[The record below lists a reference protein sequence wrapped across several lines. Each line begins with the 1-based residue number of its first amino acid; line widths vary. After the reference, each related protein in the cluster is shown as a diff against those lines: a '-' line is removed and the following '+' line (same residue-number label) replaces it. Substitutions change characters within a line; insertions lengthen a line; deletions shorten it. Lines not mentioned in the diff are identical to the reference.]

1 MIVSIGQFII
11 VAIAAIV
18 LPFAGGIDAAS
29 IITTIIAELFGALL
43 GVNQFFDFIKKGSA
57 VKVLC
62 WAGAI
67 VDLIIHFAVV
77 FPEQG
82 TSIALF
88 IAFIGFPI
96 GWLLVVCIYN
106 MIAKTGEAVYDVAD
120 TTKNVTKNVIAN
132 FSPTVIFYCSSCDAT
147 YSEKSSE
154 KVSCPKCG
162 KPLIK
167 TKIKVEQWR
176 EYSPEQKA
184 EIKAQLQSERAG
196 VSQGGPL
203 EEEKTRVQNEQKAEK
218 NEANSSKKKF
228 CRKCGAQIPAD
239 SAFCPK
245 CGEKVIDI

>member
-11 VAIAAIV
+11 VAIAAIA
-18 LPFAGGIDAAS
+18 LPFAGGSDAAS
-29 IITTIIAELFGALL
+29 IITTIVAELFGALL
-43 GVNQFFDFIKKGSA
+43 GVNLLFDFIKKGSA

-96 GWLLVVCIYN
+96 GWLFVVCIHN
-106 MIAKTGEAVYDVAD
+106 MIVKTGEAVYDVAD
-120 TTKNVTKNVIAN
+120 TTKNVSKNVIAN

-184 EIKAQLQSERAG
+184 KIKAQLQREQAG
-196 VSQGGPL
+196 IIQEKPL
-203 EEEKTRVQNEQKAEK
+203 EEEKSCVQKIQQVEK
-218 NEANSSKKKF
+218 KEINAPKNLF
-228 CRKCGAQIPAD
+228 CRRCGAQIPPD

-245 CGEKVIDI
+245 CGEKVIEI